1 MTTELTPKLPDII
14 FITGLSGAGRS
25 STLKI
30 FENLGYNIID
40 NLPCFMLSQLKEGL
54 AAKKIETPLVVGFD
68 VRSLQDEDD
77 LLKSILQDF
86 REKYKV
92 RLLFLECHTDVLLK
106 RYNVSRH
113 RHPFEGRTVLQAI
126 ENERKSLEPIKEI
139 ADHVIDTSVI
149 SVVTLGRVLRNIFSR
164 ITSPDLQIRV
174 MSFSYRR
181 GLPPE
186 ADIVL
191 DARFL
196 ENPHYE
202 ENLQRKTGQD
212 ADVIKYIIRDK
223 SWRPVFESIKQM
235 LTPTIAGF
243 KNSGRSYLTIAIGCT
258 GGQHRSVFMV
268 EQLGA
273 YLNSLG
279 ENTLIEHRES
289 KKWHR

>member
-1 MTTELTPKLPDII
+1 MNTKLPSKLPDII
-14 FITGLSGAGRS
+14 FLTGMSGAGRS

-54 AAKKIETPLVVGFD
+54 EAKKIELPLVVGFD
-68 VRSLQDEDD
+68 VRSLQDEGDA
-77 LLKSILQDF
+77 LNSIIQDF
-86 REKYKV
+86 RQKYKLS
-92 RLLFLECHTDVLLK
+92 LLFLECHTEILLK
-106 RYNVSRH
+106 RYNVSRQ
-113 RHPFEGRTVLQAI
+113 RHPFGGTTLLEAI
-126 ENERKSLEPIKEI
+126 EKERHCLSPIKEN
-139 ADHVIDTSVI
+139 ADNVIDTSVI
-149 SVVTLGRVLRNIFSR
+149 SVVTLGRVLRNIYSHP
-164 ITSPDLQIRV
+164 TSPDLQIRI

-202 ENLQRKTGQD
+202 ESLQKKTGMDQD
-212 ADVIKYIIRDK
+212 VVKFIIRDK
-223 SWRPVFESIKQM
+223 SWRPVFDSIKQM
-235 LTPTIAGF
+235 LSPTIAGF

-273 YLNSLG
+273 YLESLG
-279 ENTLIEHRES
+279 ETISIEHRES
-289 KKWHR
+289 TTWHR

>member
-1 MTTELTPKLPDII
+1 MNTKLPSKLPDII
-14 FITGLSGAGRS
+14 FLTGMSGAGRS

-30 FENLGYNIID
+30 FENIGYNIID

-54 AAKKIETPLVVGFD
+54 AAKKIAFPLVVGFD
-68 VRSLQDEDD
+68 IRSLQDEDD
-77 LLKSILQDF
+77 LLNSIIQDF
-86 REKYKV
+86 RQKHKV
-92 RLLFLECHTDVLLK
+92 SLLFLECHTDILLK
-106 RYNVSRH
+106 RYNVSRQ
-113 RHPFEGRTVLQAI
+113 RHPFEGSTLLEAI
-126 ENERKSLEPIKEI
+126 ESERFCLAPIKEN
-139 ADHVIDTSVI
+139 ADNVIDTSVV

-164 ITSPDLQIRV
+164 PTSPNIQIRI

-202 ENLQRKTGQD
+202 NILQKKTGQD
-212 ADVIKYIIRDK
+212 QEVINFIVRDK
-223 SWRPVFESIKQM
+223 SWRPVFESIRKM
-235 LTPTIAGF
+235 LSPTIAGF

-258 GGQHRSVFMV
+258 GGQHRSVFMA

-273 YLNSLG
+273 YLQSLG
-279 ENTLIEHRES
+279 ETISIEHRES